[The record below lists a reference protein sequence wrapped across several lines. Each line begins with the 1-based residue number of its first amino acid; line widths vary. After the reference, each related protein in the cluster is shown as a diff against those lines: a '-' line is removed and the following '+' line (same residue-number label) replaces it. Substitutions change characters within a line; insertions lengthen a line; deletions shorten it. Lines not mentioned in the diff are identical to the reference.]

1 MDCSVKIILSVF
13 LPIVKIVVSSA
24 NMNKS
29 PLVIDSGRS
38 FTKIKNNFGPSI
50 EPWGTSYVMVFDPD

>member
-1 MDCSVKIILSVF
+1 LSVF

-38 FTKIKNNFGPSI
+38 LTKMENNFGPSI
-50 EPWGTSYVMVFDPD
+50 EPWALHM